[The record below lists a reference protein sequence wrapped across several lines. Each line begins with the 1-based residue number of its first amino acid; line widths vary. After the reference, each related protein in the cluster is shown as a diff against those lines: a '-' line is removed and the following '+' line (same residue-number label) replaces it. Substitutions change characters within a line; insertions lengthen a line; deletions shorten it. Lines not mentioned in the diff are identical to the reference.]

1 MMRWR
6 DILGLSI
13 SALWQQ
19 RARSLLTLLGV
30 LFGAF
35 VLAASLAIGQGV
47 QNAIEKFAR
56 QNEAIRRVEVWP
68 RWESEPDMSATQP
81 TTVPGDMSDARRK
94 RLQRAI
100 AKYES
105 STRVRKDRVLLT
117 PDVLKKLAALPHVES
132 AVPLPWLRGFAVLGE
147 DSQPV
152 GIGAARPTDAA
163 VTKRIVAGR
172 FLQRPDEPSAVVSE
186 FLLYRLGLRDES
198 QANAILG
205 RKLRLEFR
213 PALGQAGFVVWVAR
227 ADGGPQTREEAAAL
241 DSLRRKLPASLDKLG
256 LDPLE
261 LNALRQATA
270 GATTQNKPEMFY
282 REFTIVGVTRAAS
295 EEEEQ
300 APWDPF
306 KLDADVILPYASAT
320 DLFFQHPGAKDD
332 GVNRVV
338 LMADRDENVKGVVD
352 AVREMGLQGNGL
364 LEFIEKQRLMFLLIF
379 GGMTC
384 VAAVAMIVAAL
395 GITNTMLISVLER
408 TREIGIM
415 KAVGAR
421 SGHLQAI
428 FLVEGALIGAV
439 GGGLGLLLAWLA
451 SFPGD
456 AWVRQIASE
465 KLKEKIDESIFVYP
479 AWLQIAVVGSAVL
492 ITVLAAVYPAR
503 RAARLDPVAALR
515 HE

>member
-1 MMRWR
+1 VSWR
-6 DILGLSI
+6 DILGLSF

-19 RARSLLTLLGV
+19 KARTLLTLLGV

-47 QNAIEKFAR
+47 QDAIEKYAR

-68 RWESEPDMSATQP
+68 RWDNEPDKSTTQP
-81 TTVPGDMSDARRK
+81 TTVPGNMSDARRK
-94 RLQRAI
+94 RLQRAL
-100 AKYES
+100 AKYET
-105 STRVRKDRVLLT
+105 STRVRDDRVRLT
-117 PDVLKKLAALPHVES
+117 PDVLKRLAALPHVES
-132 AVPLPWLRGFAVLGE
+132 AVSLPWLRGFAVLGN

-152 GIGAARPTDAA
+152 GIGAARPADAA

-172 FLQRPDEPSAVVSE
+172 FLQSPDEPSAVVSE

-198 QANAILG
+198 QVNAILG
-205 RKLRLEFR
+205 QKLRLEFR
-213 PALGQAGFVVWVAR
+213 PVFGQAGFVIWIASPQ
-227 ADGGPQTREEAAAL
+227 GGQQTREEAAAL
-241 DSLRRKLPASLDKLG
+241 DSLRRKLPATLDKIG
-256 LDPLE
+256 LDPQE

-270 GATTQNKPEMFY
+270 AAPQKKAEMFY
-282 REFTIVGVTRAAS
+282 GEFTIVGVTRAAT
-295 EEEEQ
+295 EDEQQ

-306 KLDADVILPYASAT
+306 KLDADVILPYTSAT
-320 DLFFQHPGAKDD
+320 DLFFQHPGAKGD

-338 LMADRDENVKGVVD
+338 LMVDRDENVKGVVE
-352 AVREMGLQGNGL
+352 AVREIGLQGNGL

-415 KAVGAR
+415 KALGAR
-421 SGHLQAI
+421 SGHLQAV
-428 FLVEGALIGAV
+428 FLVEGALIGVA
-439 GGGLGLLLAWLA
+439 GGVLGLLLAWGA

-465 KLKEKIDESIFVYP
+465 KLKEKIDQSIFVFP
-479 AWLQIAVVGSAVL
+479 AWLQVAVVASCTIVTL
-492 ITVLAAVYPAR
+492 LAAVYPAR
-503 RAARLDPVAALR
+503 RAARLDPVTALR